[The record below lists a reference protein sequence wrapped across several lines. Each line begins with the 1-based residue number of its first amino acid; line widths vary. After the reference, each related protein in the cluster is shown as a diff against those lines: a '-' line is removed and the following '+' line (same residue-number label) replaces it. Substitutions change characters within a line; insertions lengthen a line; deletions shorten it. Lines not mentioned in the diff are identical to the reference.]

1 MDMKTI
7 VTIDLE
13 EYGAEGTIEMGM
25 PSFRKLTEMRNEA
38 SRYVRIQKKGDEAYV
53 DGLLQGDQELL
64 SVLMYVKKA
73 PFRCNIE
80 GWFKF
85 CDKIE
90 AEDPSAS
97 YRLFRKMQSVMME
110 FEKVESP
117 FVDSPEAGTESSE

>member
-1 MDMKTI
+1 MDMKSI

-13 EYGAEGTIEMGM
+13 EYGAEGTIEMGI
-25 PSFRKLTEMRNEA
+25 PSFRRLTEMRNEA

-80 GWFKF
+80 GWFRF

-90 AEDPSAS
+90 EEDPSAS
-97 YRLFRKMQSVMME
+97 HRLFMRMQSIMME

-117 FVDSPEAGTESSE
+117 FVDSREAETGNSE